1 MSSPIILDQA
11 GIIQNQEQNQ
21 ISTVNNQNQMSR
33 VEDQNQSEEIRHI
46 NQIFD
51 IIQSNET
58 NDYYGVDV
66 QLERSKLKQIA
77 KEGKLTL
84 KSGQG
89 IKSEGFLPSITRKN
103 ILYLGKFTSEQP
115 LEISTAV
122 GQEAL
127 SLVNGKQIA
136 DRIAKMK
143 QSDKEKI
150 QYIHLST
157 IQILVKSTYASI
169 DRIAKMKQSDKEKI
183 QYIHLSTIQ
192 ILVKST
198 YASIDTPMDIIVI
211 DNRIISKNKKEQVL
225 GIIKGNLKY
234 GVIKFDVSLH
244 FAIPLVTKNLSQ
256 SIGILYKF
264 HRQDLMEKGDYPLS
278 ITYSVGYALS
288 NSHHS
293 VDYIDQEIIHIDDLF
308 KNTSTKLVT
317 FEKKNENAN
326 DIFKA
331 PPVRM
336 IKPREDISK
345 PTITDVTDPL
355 KPTTSSSIQL
365 APPPNLHRKP
375 ESMQNLEKQIQ
386 ELRRTVT
393 NLNEKI

>member
-33 VEDQNQSEEIRHI
+33 IEDQNQSEEIRHI

-136 DRIAKMK
+136 
-143 QSDKEKI
+143 
-150 QYIHLST
+150 
-157 IQILVKSTYASI
+157 